1 MTGPAASQPPRPP
14 TPASTVL
21 VVDDE
26 STVINLCKTIL
37 QEAGWTVLSADDS
50 SDALKLCTQ
59 HQGPIHLLLTDL
71 VLPPQGFQLAS
82 GSNEFPHVHG
92 HELAIRAAANR
103 KDLRIILMSADP
115 AKELASF
122 GLKPDFLPVLAK
134 PFEKQGLINL
144 VRNVLAKPAPSLGQP
159 MHGKAANDEEWF
171 G

>member
-1 MTGPAASQPPRPP
+1 MPQTP
-14 TPASTVL
+14 TATVL

-37 QEAGWTVLSADDS
+37 QSAGWTVLTADDS
-50 SDALKLCTQ
+50 SDALKLCAE

-82 GSNEFPHVHG
+82 SSNQFPHVHG
-92 HELAIRAAANR
+92 HELATRASAIR

-122 GLKPDFLPVLAK
+122 GLKPGFLPVLSK
-134 PFEKQGLINL
+134 PFQKQDLIDL
-144 VRNVLAKPAPSLGQP
+144 IRNVLSEPAPSLDQS
-159 MHGKAANDEEWF
+159 MKGKAANDEEWF

>member
-1 MTGPAASQPPRPP
+1 MTGPATSPPPRPP
-14 TPASTVL
+14 APAATVL

-26 STVINLCKTIL
+26 STVINLCKTIF
-37 QEAGWTVLSADDS
+37 QGAGWTVLSADDS

-92 HELAIRAAANR
+92 HELAIRAAAIR
-103 KDLRIILMSADP
+103 KDMRIILMSADP

-122 GLKPDFLPVLAK
+122 GLKPGFLPVLAK
-134 PFEKQGLINL
+134 PFQKQDLINL
-144 VRNVLAKPAPSLGQP
+144 IKHVLAEPAPSLGQSKQ
-159 MHGKAANDEEWF
+159 GKAANDEEWF

>member
-1 MTGPAASQPPRPP
+1 MTGPTTSPPPRPA
-14 TPASTVL
+14 TPASTAL

-26 STVINLCKTIL
+26 STVISLCKTIL

-50 SDALKLCTQ
+50 SDALKVCAQ
-59 HQGPIHLLLTDL
+59 HQGAIHLLLTDL

-92 HELAIRAAANR
+92 HELAIRAAAVR

-122 GLKPDFLPVLAK
+122 GLKPGFLPVLAK
-134 PFEKQGLINL
+134 PFQKQDLIGL
-144 VRNVLAKPAPSLGQP
+144 VKQVFAQPAPSISQP
-159 MHGKAANDEEWF
+159 AQGKAANDEEWF